1 MLKFKVIHKKDFSFH
16 CYTTTINHRFTTTY
30 HNGVAALNRSCAKQ
44 QSDFETPQ
52 TAALKRGGLRSQLQI
67 FVKNQPGQVCNSRFL

>member
-30 HNGVAALNRSCAKQ
+30 HNGIAAAAVVAQNSKRV
-44 QSDFETPQ
+44 
-52 TAALKRGGLRSQLQI
+52 LKLR
-67 FVKNQPGQVCNSRFL
+67 KPPH